1 VTARDI
7 ALQRVYPWWNWYRR
21 RLASE
26 VEPHV
31 VRDVF
36 VSGFVAGAAYAL
48 RASAELGRL
57 VPRLDELLYLL
68 ATDVSQ
74 HQYEAR

>member
-7 ALQRVYPWWNWYRR
+7 ALQRFYPWWNWYRR
-21 RLASE
+21 RLESE
-26 VEPHV
+26 VEP
-31 VRDVF
+31 RDVF

-48 RASAELGRL
+48 RTSAELGRL
-57 VPRLDELLYLL
+57 VPRLDELLDLL

-74 HQYEAR
+74 HQCEAR